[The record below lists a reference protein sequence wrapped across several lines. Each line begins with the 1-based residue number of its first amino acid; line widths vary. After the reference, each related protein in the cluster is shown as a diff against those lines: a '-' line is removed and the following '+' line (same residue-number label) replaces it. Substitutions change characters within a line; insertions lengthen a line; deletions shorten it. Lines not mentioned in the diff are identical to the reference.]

1 MRGGTGIRRTGFVA
15 GAAGLVLL
23 TGCGDPMPPS
33 EPATS
38 SGNAT
43 VSSSS
48 ASPGANTQ
56 SGFDPCTALTPEF
69 LAQRQWDSKP
79 PEPRQ
84 DSQGGITWRGCRYVA
99 RAGYGFV
106 VETTNGTLDQVRSK
120 YPAAV
125 DVSAGDRKA
134 VRYEARPD
142 VPGGCTVN
150 VEMRSGSL
158 YILTNVPQTSAN
170 KHLVSCDIATDIAR
184 AVAPL
189 LPAGS

>member
-1 MRGGTGIRRTGFVA
+1 MKAGTAFRAIGFVA
-15 GAAGLVLL
+15 GAASSVLL
-23 TGCGDPMPPS
+23 SGCGGTTSND
-33 EPATS
+33 PATS
-38 SGNAT
+38 AT
-43 VSSSS
+43 GATESRSS
-48 ASPGANTQ
+48 ASPQTNAQ
-56 SGFDPCTALTPEF
+56 PAFDPCTALTPHL
-69 LAQRQWDSKP
+69 LAQRQWDSRP
-79 PEPRQ
+79 PEPKQ
-84 DSQGGITWRGCRYVA
+84 DSQGGVTWRGCRYVA

-106 VETTNGTLDQVRSK
+106 VETTNGTIEQVRSK

-125 DVSAGDRKA
+125 DISAGDRKA

-142 VPGGCTVN
+142 VPGGCTIN

-170 KHLVSCDIATDIAR
+170 KHLVACDIATDIAR

>member
-1 MRGGTGIRRTGFVA
+1 MKDRTGIRCTGFVA
-15 GAAGLVLL
+15 AASALVLL
-23 TGCGDPMPPS
+23 TGCGDGTPPS
-33 EPATS
+33 ESATS
-38 SGNAT
+38 DVSATGSGSIT
-43 VSSSS
+43 
-48 ASPGANTQ
+48 SPVTNTL
-56 SGFDPCTALTPEF
+56 STFDPCTALTPEF

-79 PEPRQ
+79 AEPKQ
-84 DSQGGITWRGCRYVA
+84 DRQGGITWKGCRYVA

-106 VETTNGTLDQVRSK
+106 VETTNGTLDQVREK

-125 DVSAGDRKA
+125 DIPVGDRKA

-170 KHLVSCDIATDIAR
+170 RHLAACDIATDIAR